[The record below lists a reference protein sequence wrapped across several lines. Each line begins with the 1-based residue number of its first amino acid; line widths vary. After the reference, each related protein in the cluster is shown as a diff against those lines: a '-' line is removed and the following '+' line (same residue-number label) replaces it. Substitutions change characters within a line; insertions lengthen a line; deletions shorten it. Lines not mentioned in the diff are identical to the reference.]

1 MADRYTYLPSIGPF
15 LIVGFMAA
23 RGYARVALFARGRVM
38 LPLAG
43 LFISLALVISM
54 SYATLRQIGVWKDS
68 VALWNYVIEKK
79 PSCVPF
85 AHYNLAIAYMSRG
98 LLDLAIPQFQEALRL
113 KPAYAEAHSNLGV
126 AYASRGLLD
135 LAILQFQEAL
145 RLKPAYAEA
154 HYNLAVA
161 YESQGLSD
169 RAIEQYKMVL
179 SLKPGYAEAHF
190 NLGRIYLMN
199 GSIDLAR
206 TEFES
211 GLRDKPD
218 DYRARQ
224 VLNSILSR

>member
-1 MADRYTYLPSIGPF
+1 MSVWSYYVITLAPVLGIVQAGIQSMADRYTYLPSIGPF

-43 LFISLALVISM
+43 LFISLALVISV

-79 PSCVPF
+79 PSSVPF

-113 KPAYAEAHSNLGV
+113 KPAYAEA
-126 AYASRGLLD
+126 R
-135 LAILQFQEAL
+135 
-145 RLKPAYAEA
+145 
-154 HYNLAVA
+154 YNLAIA